1 MEQQTQDRLELRS
14 RLSDMA
20 QLPVW
25 LQGLASRHVIPEDME
40 FAMNLCLEEVLSNVI
55 RHGYAGQEDRSVVVH
70 YRRPRSGLHVFVVED
85 EAPHFNPLAAPDLP
99 ALSASGEIRVGGLGI
114 RLLRQF
120 ANGLEYEPMPAGNRL
135 TLTFSTASTG
145 SPRE

>member
-25 LQGLASRHVIPEDME
+25 LQGLASRHVIPADTE
-40 FAMNLCLEEVLSNVI
+40 FAINLCLEEALSNVI
-55 RHGYAGQEDRSVVVH
+55 RHGYAGQEDRPVVVH
-70 YRRPRSGLHVFVVED
+70 YTTPRSGLHVFVVED
-85 EAPHFNPLAAPDLP
+85 QAPHFNPLAAPDLP

-120 ANGLEYEPMPAGNRL
+120 ANRLEYEPMPAGNRL
-135 TLTFSTASTG
+135 TLTFSAAGRG
-145 SPRE
+145 SSPE

>member
-14 RLSDMA
+14 RLSEMV

-25 LQGLASRHVIPEDME
+25 LQGLASRYVIPEDTE
-40 FAMNLCLEEVLSNVI
+40 FAMNLCLEEVLSNII

-70 YRRPRSGLHVFVVED
+70 YTTPRSGLHVFVVED
-85 EAPHFNPLAAPDLP
+85 EARHFNPLAAPDLS
-99 ALSASGEIRVGGLGI
+99 ALSASGEIRVGGQGI

-135 TLTFSTASTG
+135 TLTFSVAGRG
-145 SPRE
+145 SPPE

>member
-1 MEQQTQDRLELRS
+1 MERQTQDRLELRS

-20 QLPVW
+20 LLPVW
-25 LQGLASRHVIPEDME
+25 LQGLASRHAISEDTE
-40 FAMNLCLEEVLSNVI
+40 FAMNLCLEEALSNVI

-70 YRRPRSGLHVFVVED
+70 YTTPHSGLHVFVVED

-99 ALSASGEIRVGGLGI
+99 VLSASGEIRVGGQGI

-120 ANGLEYEPMPAGNRL
+120 ANGLRYEPMPAGNRL
-135 TLTFSTASTG
+135 ILTFSPAERG